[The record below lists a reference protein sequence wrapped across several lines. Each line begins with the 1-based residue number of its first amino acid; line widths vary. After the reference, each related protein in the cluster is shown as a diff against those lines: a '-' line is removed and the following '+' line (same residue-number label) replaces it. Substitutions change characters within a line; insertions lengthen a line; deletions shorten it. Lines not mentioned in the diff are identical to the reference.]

1 MSETKKLRTAL
12 QKKRDKRDLEIVKE
26 WEKMTAIPEQSK
38 TVVTK
43 LLMKKYGIY
52 SAGTIYDIRKRVQ
65 ARREA
70 AV

>member
-1 MSETKKLRTAL
+1 MSETKKLRTKL
-12 QKKRDKRDLEIVKE
+12 QEKRDKRDLAIVKE
-26 WEKMTAIPEQSK
+26 WEKMTALPEQSK

-43 LLMKKYGIY
+43 MLMKKYGIY